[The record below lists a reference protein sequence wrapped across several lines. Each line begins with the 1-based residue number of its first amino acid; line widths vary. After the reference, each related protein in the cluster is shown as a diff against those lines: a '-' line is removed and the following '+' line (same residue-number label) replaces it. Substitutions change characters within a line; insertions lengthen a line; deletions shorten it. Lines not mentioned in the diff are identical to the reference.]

1 MHARRFENMRILILH
16 MRYWPDA
23 TGTAPLVTEL
33 ARDLAAKGEDVTV
46 VTSAPHYQRSSIP
59 EEYRGQLVHR
69 SLEEGVRV
77 LRTWA
82 YVPPAGSVV
91 GRGID
96 YIAFTLLSTIVAASA
111 GRQDVILC
119 IAPPITVG
127 ISGWLVGLLRR
138 SPIVFNAQDIWP
150 DGLVSMGRLKSRG
163 AIAAFHALE
172 RFIYRRAMRVTVVSD
187 GMRRNL
193 LEKGVPVEKVR
204 VISNWVDLSAVRP
217 VEKINAFR
225 AELGLEDKFVVL
237 FAGNLGYAAALET
250 VIEAAKILKYH
261 QEIIFL
267 IVGEGSAKADLVSR
281 CEMLGL
287 ENVRFVT
294 TQPKDRIGEVYGSA
308 DLSLVTLRSDMG
320 SLSVPSKAYTIM
332 ASQRAMLAAVPEDSE
347 IARIVTEVDCGRWV
361 SPEDPQALADAIL
374 ACHQESDTLAIAG
387 KNGRMYVEQY
397 FERSILT
404 GQYHRLLREVAQGKE
419 GAES

>member
-1 MHARRFENMRILILH
+1 
-16 MRYWPDA
+16 
-23 TGTAPLVTEL
+23 
-33 ARDLAAKGEDVTV
+33 
-46 VTSAPHYQRSSIP
+46 
-59 EEYRGQLVHR
+59 
-69 SLEEGVRV
+69 
-77 LRTWA
+77 
-82 YVPPAGSVV
+82 VPPAGSVV

-96 YIAFTLLSTIVAASA
+96 YIAFTLLSTIVATSA

-127 ISGWLVGLLRR
+127 ISGWLVGLFRR
-138 SPIVFNAQDIWP
+138 APMVFNAQDIWP

-163 AIAAFHALE
+163 VIAAFHALE

-193 LEKGVPVEKVR
+193 LEKGVQGEKVR

-225 AELGLEDKFVVL
+225 VELGLEDKFVVL

-250 VIEAAKILKYH
+250 VIEAANILKHH

-267 IVGEGSAKADLVSR
+267 IVGEGSAKADLVAR
-281 CEMLGL
+281 CEALAL
-287 ENVRFVT
+287 ENVRFIT
-294 TQPKDRIGEVYGSA
+294 TQHKERIGEVYGSA